1 MLCHRQ
7 RGREGELVRRDDG
20 RAKDFKKAHIEF
32 RRYELFHVIGR
43 PKKSR
48 ARNIRTVGGLEG
60 GGKRDTQSE
69 ERERARGMPF
79 LHNENVP
86 IHKYHG
92 PTLFTAIFFFS
103 LLLLFLHSPGTC
115 FLSLSHPNPHLRC
128 QGKTVLVIACRPQ

>member
-60 GGKRDTQSE
+60 GGKRTTERGARASE
-69 ERERARGMPF
+69 GNA
-79 LHNENVP
+79 
-86 IHKYHG
+86 
-92 PTLFTAIFFFS
+92 LFA
-103 LLLLFLHSPGTC
+103 
-115 FLSLSHPNPHLRC
+115 
-128 QGKTVLVIACRPQ
+128 